1 MSRVSGSVASSPR
14 KSAAA
19 EVARRNEFLE
29 AQARRMGQ
37 QMRDLEEQNADLVS
51 RVTQLEMIET
61 QLETMLESDHQIK
74 VCSLSVRLFLA
85 SSGGWTLRPRARWPG
100 RGISRSTPRSTPR

>member
-1 MSRVSGSVASSPR
+1 MSGSVASSPR
-14 KSAAA
+14 KGAAA

-51 RVTQLEMIET
+51 RVATLEMIET
-61 QLETMLESDHQIK
+61 QLETMLASDHQIK
-74 VCSLSVRLFLA
+74 VCESCLCLFL
-85 SSGGWTLRPRARWPG
+85 SIRLRGRSERVGGLRRAT
-100 RGISRSTPRSTPR
+100 SRSTPRSTPR